1 MNTVASDFRCAL
13 RQVARHRAF
22 SAIVIVTLALGIG
35 AASAIFAFVNATLLT
50 PPAGVADPGRLVTIG
65 RTYEGDGFDNSS
77 YPNYADLRDQS
88 RVFSDVTAVTP
99 APLSLSDG
107 GRAERKQGALR
118 PRVSVKLP
126 GLSS

>member
-1 MNTVASDFRCAL
+1 LTSGVA
-13 RQVARHRAF
+13 V
-22 SAIVIVTLALGIG
+22 VTLALGIG